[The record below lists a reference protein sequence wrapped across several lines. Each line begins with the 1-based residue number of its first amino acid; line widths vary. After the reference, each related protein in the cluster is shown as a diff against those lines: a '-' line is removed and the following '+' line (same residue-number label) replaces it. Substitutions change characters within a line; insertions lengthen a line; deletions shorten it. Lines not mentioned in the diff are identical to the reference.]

1 MLESKILELKQMLLT
16 EAGIVEK
23 MATLAADGL
32 YSRQNGLLR
41 IVNEYEDRVN
51 QLELEIENK
60 CIAAIALYQPEA
72 KDLRKIVMILKINND
87 LERLGDQAVNIAESA
102 EHLAGK
108 AVVSQVSELAQMRDA
123 AFAMLKNSLDAFAA
137 ENVEAS
143 RAVCDADDKVDEL
156 NRLVYHRLVE
166 LIKHDTP
173 LTESC
178 LHLLRVAKNLERIA
192 DLSTNV
198 AENTVYL
205 AVGKVIKHHQAEEN
219 PPGKT

>member
-16 EAGIVEK
+16 EAGLVEK

-156 NRLVYHRLVE
+156 NRLVYHGWW
-166 LIKHDTP
+166 
-173 LTESC
+173 
-178 LHLLRVAKNLERIA
+178 N
-192 DLSTNV
+192 
-198 AENTVYL
+198 
-205 AVGKVIKHHQAEEN
+205 
-219 PPGKT
+219 

>member
-16 EAGIVEK
+16 EAGLVEK

>member
-1 MLESKILELKQMLLT
+1 MLEAKILELKQMLLT
-16 EAGIVEK
+16 EASLVEQ
-23 MATLAADGL
+23 MVSLSADGI
-32 YSRQNGLLR
+32 YTRQSCLLDR
-41 IVNEYEDRVN
+41 INQFEGQVN
-51 QLELEIENK
+51 QLELELENK

-72 KDLRKIVMILKINND
+72 KDLRKIIMILKINND

-108 AVVSQVSELAQMRDA
+108 PIVAQVAKLAQMKDA
-123 AFAMLKNSLDAFAA
+123 ALAMLKNSLDAFAA

-143 RAVCDADDKVDEL
+143 RAVCDADDRVDEL
-156 NRLVYHRLVE
+156 NRVVYHRLVE
-166 LIKHDTP
+166 LIKQDTP

-205 AVGKVIKHHQAEEN
+205 AVGKVIKHHLGED
-219 PPGKT
+219 PSPM

>member
-16 EAGIVEK
+16 EAGLVEK

-178 LHLLRVAKNLERIA
+178 LHLLHVAKNLERIA

>member
-1 MLESKILELKQMLLT
+1 M
-16 EAGIVEK
+16 
-23 MATLAADGL
+23 
-32 YSRQNGLLR
+32 
-41 IVNEYEDRVN
+41 
-51 QLELEIENK
+51 
-60 CIAAIALYQPEA
+60 
-72 KDLRKIVMILKINND
+72 
-87 LERLGDQAVNIAESA
+87 
-102 EHLAGK
+102 
-108 AVVSQVSELAQMRDA
+108 
-123 AFAMLKNSLDAFAA
+123 
-137 ENVEAS
+137 
-143 RAVCDADDKVDEL
+143 
-156 NRLVYHRLVE
+156 E

>member
-16 EAGIVEK
+16 EAGLVEK

-108 AVVSQVSELAQMRDA
+108 AVASQVSELAQMRDA

>member
-16 EAGIVEK
+16 EAGLVEK
-23 MATLAADGL
+23 MAALAADGL

-72 KDLRKIVMILKINND
+72 KDLRKIVMILKSNND

>member
-16 EAGIVEK
+16 EAGLVEK
-23 MATLAADGL
+23 MAALAADGL

-137 ENVEAS
+137 ENVEEALRGCVAS
-143 RAVCDADDKVDEL
+143 VSFDGRSPGVLAPVGDFFSTAPGINPYQSLPSGVLEDGTL
-156 NRLVYHRLVE
+156 YAITLVR
-166 LIKHDTP
+166 K
-173 LTESC
+173 C
-178 LHLLRVAKNLERIA
+178 N
-192 DLSTNV
+192 
-198 AENTVYL
+198 
-205 AVGKVIKHHQAEEN
+205 
-219 PPGKT
+219 

>member
-1 MLESKILELKQMLLT
+1 MLDAKILELKQLLLT
-16 EAGIVEK
+16 EAGLVEK
-23 MATLAADGL
+23 MAALATDGL
-32 YSRQNGLLR
+32 YSRQIGLLNC
-41 IVNEYEDRVN
+41 VNEYEDRVN

-123 AFAMLKNSLDAFAA
+123 AFAMLKNSLDAFSSESVKAC
-137 ENVEAS
+137 
-143 RAVCDADDKVDEL
+143 RAVCDADDRVDEL
-156 NRLVYHRLVE
+156 NREVNHRLVD
-166 LIKHDTP
+166 LLKQDP
-173 LTESC
+173 SLTEAC

-205 AVGKVIKHHQAEEN
+205 AVGQVIKHNLGET
-219 PPGKT
+219 PGPG

>member
-16 EAGIVEK
+16 EAGLVEK
-23 MATLAADGL
+23 MAALSADGL

>member
-16 EAGIVEK
+16 EAGLVEK

-102 EHLAGK
+102 DHLAGK